1 MHPLSHLPPLLATAF
16 ADLAHWLD
24 KRSAA
29 RVPLLLFGIL
39 FASGRRTV
47 TSWFRAAGITDDFR
61 QGYVTV
67 CSVGRHTDDMAF
79 SALRAVRPLLG
90 SKRLVLAVDDTPTP
104 RYGPRVE
111 GCGIHHNPTPGPAGE
126 KYLYGHVWVTMTAL
140 AKHPDWG
147 TIALPLQAQLY
158 VRKAD
163 LPKLPPE
170 RPREFRTK
178 LEMAV
183 AQLDWAQS
191 WVGHRFEQL
200 WVVVDGGYA
209 KKPFLKGAKTL
220 GFTVISRLRKDAA
233 LFSLPEPV
241 KPGEKRGPGRPRV
254 YGKQR
259 ISLAKRAGQK
269 RGWQQVEC
277 EQYGEKVTK
286 TVKTFLAAWKPA
298 GGVIRVVLVL
308 EEEGGCWLPFF
319 STNPEATAVEIL
331 EGMADRGSHEQ
342 MNKDVKE
349 AWGAGQQQVRNVHS
363 SEGCFNLN
371 LWMYSLVEAWAWDK
385 PEEELVDRSASPWDS
400 EPRRP
405 SHQDKRKALQ
415 REVLRGE
422 IEEAL
427 AGAPSEEQ
435 IRALVDRLMGLAV

>member
-1 MHPLSHLPPLLATAF
+1 MQPLSYLPPFLATAF

-47 TSWFRAAGITDDFR
+47 TSWFRAAGIAAEFR
-61 QGYVTV
+61 QGYVTA

-79 SALRAVRPLLG
+79 SVLRAVRPLLNTE
-90 SKRLVLAVDDTPTP
+90 RLVLAIDDTPTP
-104 RYGPRVE
+104 RYGPQVE

-140 AKHPDWG
+140 AKHDGWG

-183 AQLDWAQS
+183 AQLEWARS

-200 WVVVDGGYA
+200 WVVADGGYA
-209 KKPFLKGAKTL
+209 KKPFLRGAKAL
-220 GFTVISRLRKDAA
+220 GFTVVSRLRRDAA
-233 LFSLPEPV
+233 LWSLPEPV
-241 KPGEKRGPGRPRV
+241 KPGEKRGRGRPPI
-254 YGKQR
+254 YGKER
-259 ISLAKRAGQK
+259 ISLAKRAGQA
-269 RGWQQVEC
+269 RGWQRVQC
-277 EQYGEKVTK
+277 RQYGEEVTK
-286 TVKTFLAAWKPA
+286 TVKTFLATWRPT
-298 GGVIRVVLVL
+298 GGVIRVVIVN
-308 EEEGGCWLPFF
+308 EGDGEWLPFF

-331 EGMADRGSHEQ
+331 EKMADRGSHEQ
-342 MNKDVKE
+342 MNKDIKE
-349 AWGAGQQQVRNVHS
+349 VWGAGQQQVRNIHS
-363 SEGCFNLN
+363 SEGCFDMN
-371 LWMYSLVEAWAWDK
+371 LWMYSLVEAWAWGE
-385 PEEELVDRSASPWDS
+385 PEEGLVDRSASPWDS

-405 SHQDKRKALQ
+405 SHADKRKALQ
-415 REVLRGE
+415 KEVLRPE

-427 AGAPSEEQ
+427 SGRPTKQE
-435 IRALVDRLMGLAV
+435 IRVLVQRLLDLAV